1 MTPLSPDSSL
11 LPFDHPSVCRECREL
26 HPGMASVDDWLEQR
40 GVAEFEVEPT
50 VFDRLL
56 KQLRERLMQ
65 EPLQK

>member
-1 MTPLSPDSSL
+1 MYFDL
-11 LPFDHPSVCRECREL
+11 LCRECREL